1 MKKRL
6 TLTLCALGLA
16 GALVGAGAVTTRG
29 EARAEAAKKKE
40 AAPDLKL
47 AASRIAHVT
56 VYQNNA
62 LVTREVDVPEGTG
75 TLELVVSP
83 LPAQTVNTSLYS
95 EGAEGMRV
103 LTTRFRLRP
112 AKEDTREEVRR
123 LENQLR
129 ELQTNSQKLQS
140 DIQTIEQ
147 NMAMIGKLESF
158 TSANAHAATEKGKL
172 DGDQIITLSDY
183 VMKQR
188 GEKAKELV
196 GLKQQH
202 QDIQELIEFKKRQ
215 LNELTAGTSKVERD
229 AVIVVDK
236 ANNAAGKVRLNYL
249 VSSAGWRPQYR
260 FRAGKEEKVGVQL
273 EYLAGVIQQTGEDW
287 GNVKVTLSTAQP
299 MLNAAPPDLRVLQV
313 SLMPRGAVADGKGFG
328 GGQLGFQGNFGNQGG
343 GGIPAAQP
351 PGGPVPPGEQPSQKD
366 FQAAVQKQLQELRSQ
381 SAREYNEKKPDTG
394 GKLINDAAALE
405 QSNEILWKERD
416 ELLARRNKASGRAP
430 VPEGQSV
437 TYHLPSKLSVPS
449 RNEEQVLEVTRID
462 LKPEF
467 CYKAVPVLTRHVYR
481 LANLTNTSDNVLL
494 PGEATMYIGTDFV
507 GRMDLPLVAIGEE
520 FTAGFGVD
528 PQLQVVREMLDK
540 QKTQQGGNQVLKYE
554 YRILVSSYKS
564 KPVKV
569 QVWDRLPK
577 TEQETVNV
585 TVLKA
590 TPEMCSDPL
599 YARQQKPHNLLRWD
613 VTVDPTMRGEKAK
626 EIHYEFKVELDRQ
639 MTIGGFQSK

>member
-188 GEKAKELV
+188 SEKAKELV
-196 GLKQQH
+196 GLKQQM
-202 QDIQELIEFKKRQ
+202 QDNQEQVEFKRRQ
-215 LNELTAGTSKVERD
+215 LGELASGTSKVERD

-236 ANNAAGKVRLNYL
+236 TNNAAGKVRLNYL

-260 FRAGKEEKVGVQL
+260 FRAGKEEKEGVQL

-328 GGQLGFQGNFGNQGG
+328 GGQLGFQGGG
-343 GGIPAAQP
+343 LPAAQQP
-351 PGGPVPPGEQPSQKD
+351 AAGPMPPGEQPSQKD

-416 ELLARRNKASGRAP
+416 ELLARRNKTGGRTP

-462 LKPEF
+462 LMPEF

-481 LANLTNTSDNVLL
+481 LANLTNTSDYVLL
-494 PGEATMYIGTDFV
+494 PGEA
-507 GRMDLPLVAIGEE
+507 
-520 FTAGFGVD
+520 
-528 PQLQVVREMLDK
+528 
-540 QKTQQGGNQVLKYE
+540 
-554 YRILVSSYKS
+554 
-564 KPVKV
+564 
-569 QVWDRLPK
+569 
-577 TEQETVNV
+577 
-585 TVLKA
+585 
-590 TPEMCSDPL
+590 
-599 YARQQKPHNLLRWD
+599 
-613 VTVDPTMRGEKAK
+613 
-626 EIHYEFKVELDRQ
+626 
-639 MTIGGFQSK
+639 

>member
-6 TLTLCALGLA
+6 VVPLCALAVVG
-16 GALVGAGAVTTRG
+16 GLVGAGAVATLRS
-29 EARAEAAKKKE
+29 ARAEAAKKKAD
-40 AAPDLKL
+40 AAADIKL
-47 AASRIAHVT
+47 AASRIVHVT

-112 AKEDTREEVRR
+112 VKEDTREEVRR
-123 LENQLR
+123 LEGQVK
-129 ELQTNSQKLQS
+129 ELQNAGQKIQS
-140 DIQTIEQ
+140 DIMTIEQ
-147 NMAMIGKLESF
+147 NMAMIGKLENF
-158 TSANAHAATEKGKL
+158 TSASATAATEKGKL

-188 GEKAKELV
+188 NEKAKELV
-196 GLKQQH
+196 GLKH
-202 QDIQELIEFKKRQ
+202 QMQDNQEQVEFKRRQ
-215 LNELTAGTSKVERD
+215 LGELTSGTSKVERD
-229 AVIVVDK
+229 AIIVVDK

-260 FRAGKEEKVGVQL
+260 FRAGKEEKESVQL

-287 GNVKVTLSTAQP
+287 GSVKLTLSTAQP

-313 SLMPRGAVADGKGFG
+313 SLMPRGAIADGKGFG
-328 GGQLGFQGNFGNQGG
+328 GFQGFQGG
-343 GGIPAAQP
+343 GGGFPPIQPA
-351 PGGPVPPGEQPSQKD
+351 PGGQAMPQVEMPNKD
-366 FQAAVQKQLQELRSQ
+366 FQAAVEKQSKELRSQ
-381 SAREYNEKKPDTG
+381 SAQEYNLKKAEVG
-394 GKLINDAAALE
+394 GRLINDAAALE

-416 ELLARRNKASGRAP
+416 ELLARRSKAGRGP

-437 TYHLPSKLSVPS
+437 TYHLASKLTVPS
-449 RNEEQVLEVTRID
+449 RNEEQVLEVARIE

-481 LANLTNTSDNVLL
+481 LANLTNTSENVLL
-494 PGEATMYIGTDFV
+494 PGEATMYINSDFV
-507 GRMDLPLVAIGEE
+507 GRMDLPLIAIGEE

-528 PQLQVVREMLDK
+528 PQLQVEREMLDK

-554 YRILVSSYKS
+554 YRILVSSYKA

-590 TPEMCSDPL
+590 TPEVCGDPVYL
-599 YARQQKPHNLLRWD
+599 RQQKPHNLLRWD
-613 VTVDPTMRGEKAK
+613 LTVEPNMRGEKAK